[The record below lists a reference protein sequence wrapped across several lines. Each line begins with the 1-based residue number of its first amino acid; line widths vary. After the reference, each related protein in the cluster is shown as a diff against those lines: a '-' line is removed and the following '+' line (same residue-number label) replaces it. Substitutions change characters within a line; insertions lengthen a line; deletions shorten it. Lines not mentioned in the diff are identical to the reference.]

1 MIAAFTD
8 RVPDDHFHS
17 STQTAV
23 SREETKQRQGPKN
36 HPQSSVVQRWKHA
49 AELARRW
56 SRSRT
61 HYQENLNVCTMEH
74 MSIVDPFNG
83 SSARKGQAGVRIEGG
98 EDENLL
104 IVSPAIDGRLRDEGR
119 V

>member
-1 MIAAFTD
+1 
-8 RVPDDHFHS
+8 
-17 STQTAV
+17 
-23 SREETKQRQGPKN
+23 
-36 HPQSSVVQRWKHA
+36 
-49 AELARRW
+49 
-56 SRSRT
+56 
-61 HYQENLNVCTMEH
+61 MEH

-83 SSARKGQAGVRIEGG
+83 SRARKGQDTGVRIEGD

>member
-1 MIAAFTD
+1 M
-8 RVPDDHFHS
+8 DHTSYDHLHS
-17 STQTAV
+17 GTQTAI
-23 SREETKQRQGPKN
+23 SREKAKRHHQQPRL
-36 HPQSSVVQRWKHA
+36 VQQWKHA

-61 HYQENLNVCTMEH
+61 HYREQFNVCTTEH

-83 SSARKGQAGVRIEGG
+83 SSAPKG
-98 EDENLL
+98 EDTRIRPEVNEDEDLL
-104 IVSPAIDGRLRDEGR
+104 LVSPGIDGRLRDEGR